1 MDNTFKAILEFA
13 QGIIF
18 VNKSN
23 KKMFNE
29 YIVMLRSEN
38 RKAKNENTEQ

>member
-18 VNKSN
+18 VNKN